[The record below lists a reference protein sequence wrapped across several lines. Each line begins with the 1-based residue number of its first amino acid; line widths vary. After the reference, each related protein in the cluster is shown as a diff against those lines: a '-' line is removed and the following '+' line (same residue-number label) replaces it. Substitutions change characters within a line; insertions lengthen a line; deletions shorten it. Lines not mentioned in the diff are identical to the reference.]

1 MSNVAARPVC
11 KERIKA
17 EAESKEP
24 QAVRKSSELT
34 PWLTEVTSGLFQ
46 GYDMS

>member
-24 QAVRKSSELT
+24 KLLGSHQS
-34 PWLTEVTSGLFQ
+34 
-46 GYDMS
+46 